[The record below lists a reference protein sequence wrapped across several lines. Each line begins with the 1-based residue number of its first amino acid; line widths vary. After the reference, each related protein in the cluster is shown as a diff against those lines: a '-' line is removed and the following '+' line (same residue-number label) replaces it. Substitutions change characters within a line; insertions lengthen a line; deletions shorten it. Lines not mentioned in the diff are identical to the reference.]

1 MEGGL
6 SSNVNCVLI
15 LGGLR
20 TQGFPSGASGKG
32 ANAGD
37 VRKAAL
43 IPGWGRS
50 PGGGNGSPLQ
60 DPCPENPMDR
70 GAWRAGVPR
79 VAKRW
84 TRLKRL
90 EHAQDTDSQA
100 QDTDSQREAVKA
112 RGAGSRRQAQ
122 QGALRRNRPGWL
134 TSASSTARPG
144 PSVV

>member
-15 LGGLR
+15 LGGLK

-37 VRKAAL
+37 VRKAAS

-60 DPCPENPMDR
+60 YPCLENPMDR
-70 GAWRAGVPR
+70 WSLAGWSPLGRKEV
-79 VAKRW
+79 
-84 TRLKRL
+84 
-90 EHAQDTDSQA
+90 DT
-100 QDTDSQREAVKA
+100 TEA
-112 RGAGSRRQAQ
+112 
-122 QGALRRNRPGWL
+122 
-134 TSASSTARPG
+134 T
-144 PSVV
+144 